1 MPTKVL
7 KTEEEVRDFV
17 RGCAFFGTGGGGDP
31 KIGLRFLLE
40 DLREGKEIKWR
51 DISEIPEDTVLATP
65 FYMGSIAPLT
75 EADKER
81 MRKLGLDEEKEDRV
95 LIEALRELEGYTGA
109 KIGAITPFEIGGI
122 NTPGPV
128 DAAVR
133 MGLLMV
139 DGDYSG
145 RALPEIS
152 QGLPAILGKKGI
164 PIATCD
170 RWGNRTVI
178 KEAVNYDVTEFIGKS
193 ISLIAFGLCGQAGML
208 LQMKEV
214 KDAIIP
220 GTLTRALEVGR
231 AIRNARENNRDSV
244 KAAAEACDGWV
255 LFKGKVAK
263 RETEDKEGYF
273 WGTNTIEGIEN
284 FSGHTFKIWFK
295 NENHV
300 SWFDDKPYV
309 ASPDILAVLDLH
321 TGEPITNS
329 DLKKGEVVGV
339 VGVKNEKFRTP
350 EGISQLGPK
359 HYGFD
364 IEYKPIEE
372 LVK

>member
-1 MPTKVL
+1 MATKVL
-7 KTEEEVRDFV
+7 KTEEDVKDFV

-31 KIGLRFLLE
+31 KVGLRFLLE
-40 DLREGKEIKWR
+40 DLNEGKEIKWI
-51 DISEIPEDTVLATP
+51 DISEIREDALVATP
-65 FYMGSIAPLT
+65 FYMGTIAPPT

-81 MRKLGLDEEKEDRV
+81 MKKLGLDEEKVDRV
-95 LIEALRELEGYTGA
+95 LIEALRELEGYTGT
-109 KIGAITPFEIGGI
+109 KIGAIVPFEIGGI
-122 NTPGPV
+122 NTPGPL
-128 DAAVR
+128 DASVR
-133 MGLLMV
+133 MGLSMI

-152 QGLPAILGKKGI
+152 QGLPAILGKKGT

-170 RWGNRTVI
+170 RWGNRTII

-208 LQMKEV
+208 SQVKDI

-220 GTLTRALEVGR
+220 GTLTRSLEVGK
-231 AIRNARENNRDSV
+231 AIRNARDSNKDPV
-244 KAAAEACDGWV
+244 KAASEACNGWV
-255 LFKGKVAK
+255 LFKGKVVK

-273 WGTNTIEGIEN
+273 WGTNTIEGMDE
-284 FSGHTFKIWFK
+284 FRGHTFKIWFK

-309 ASPDILAVLDLH
+309 TSPDILTVLDLK

-329 DLKKGEVVGV
+329 DLKENDIVGV
-339 VGVKNEKFRTP
+339 VGVRNEKFRNA
-350 EGISQLGPK
+350 EGIAQVGPK

-364 IEYKPIEE
+364 IEYKPVEE
-372 LVK
+372 VVK